1 MKNKIYY
8 ILVILICA
16 MCLHTF
22 SPLQVVDAE
31 EYNPVVTLAT
41 VEEGEES
48 PVEPPVEPSLEE
60 KVYTDFKEGGYE
72 LNNSS
77 DIQDKNLYS
86 ALMQIARQTIKE
98 KYPDYNTQNETTLWT
113 TMLKSVETI
122 TIKDM
127 DIENLSGIEKMRFDN
142 LKSLNIIN
150 NKIVSL
156 PDNFFDR
163 MGNLETLNLACNKIT
178 KVTFPSN
185 SKIANINLSSNALTS
200 ANFSQLT
207 SANLN
212 INVANNSITSIKNI
226 GLPTRY
232 DSIKVNII
240 NNNITDLTDEYFND
254 PKVQL
259 FVGLQGVVSANEN
272 VTIDTSTDLYFYKT
286 NLNNVYV
293 KIYKVGTL
301 SDELVRTISDSDV
314 ENNVL
319 TLKFGVGKYYA
330 EYLDD
335 SGALY
340 VSGDSDKNLYK
351 SYKFSVIPTV
361 CTIKYEFKG
370 KIYDTFDNKVTGK
383 VKVLLSCEDGGKI
396 YYKVGNSDWIE
407 GNEIN
412 CDKGGSYSIITKVVI
427 DGVESKEK
435 STLVKTSL
443 NVIIPDIVMLI
454 LILLFTLA
462 IFVVIVPLVSRKW
475 FRK

>member
-1 MKNKIYY
+1 
-8 ILVILICA
+8 
-16 MCLHTF
+16 MCLHIF
-22 SPLQVVDAE
+22 SPLQIVDAE
-31 EYNPVVTLAT
+31 EYSQVVSIET
-41 VEEGEES
+41 VDEGEDT
-48 PVEPPVEPSLEE
+48 PVEPSLEE

-86 ALMQIARQTIKE
+86 ALMQIARQTIKQ
-98 KYPDYNTQNETTLWT
+98 KYESYNTQNETTLWT
-113 TMLKSVETI
+113 TMLKSVESI

-127 DIENLSGIEKMRFDN
+127 DIESLSGIEKMRFDN

-150 NKIVSL
+150 NKITSL
-156 PDNFFDR
+156 PNNFFDR
-163 MGNLETLNLACNKIT
+163 MGNLENLNLACNKIT

-185 SKIANINLSSNALTS
+185 SKISSINLSSNSLTS
-200 ANFSQLT
+200 VNFSQLNN
-207 SANLN
+207 ANLN
-212 INVANNSITSIKNI
+212 INVANNLISSIKNI

-232 DSIKVNII
+232 DSIKLNII
-240 NNNITDLTDEYFND
+240 NNNINDLTEEYFND
-254 PKVQL
+254 PKVTL
-259 FVGLQGVVSANEN
+259 FIGLQGIVSSNEN
-272 VTIDTSTDLYFYKT
+272 VTINTSTKLSFYKT
-286 NLNNVYV
+286 NLNNVYL

-301 SDELVRTISDSDV
+301 SDELYKTISDADV
-314 ENNVL
+314 ENNSL
-319 TLKFGVGKYYA
+319 ALNFGVGEYYV
-330 EYLDD
+330 EYLDE
-335 SGALY
+335 SGNLY
-340 VSGDSDKNLYK
+340 INGDSDKSLFK
-351 SYKFSVIPTV
+351 SYKFRVIPTE